1 MDLHDIRREYLL
13 GELSSADLG
22 DDPNDQFAKW
32 MKQAFEMEV
41 VDPPAMTI
49 ATVDAHGV
57 PSQRIVLLKHFDAE
71 GFVFYTS
78 YASHKGRDL
87 DLNPNISLHFPWHSV
102 ERQVRV
108 SGVAERLSV
117 EDSQRYFHSRPR
129 GSQLAAAVSPQSEV
143 VESREAL
150 EAAFAALDKS
160 TEGAEVPCPST
171 CGVYR
176 VRASQIEFLQGGANR
191 LHNRFRYTLDCLT
204 WIIDRLAP

>member
-1 MDLHDIRREYLL
+1 MDLHDLRREYLL
-13 GELSSADLG
+13 GELRSADLG
-22 DDPNDQFAKW
+22 DYPHDQFAKW

-57 PSQRIVLLKHFDAE
+57 PSQRIVLLKPFDAE

-171 CGVYR
+171 WGGYR
-176 VRASQIEFLQGGANR
+176 VRASQIEFWQGGANR
-191 LHNRFRYTLDCLT
+191 LHNRFRYTRDGLT
-204 WIIDRLAP
+204 WIIERLAP